1 MKKTTSEILSIDE
14 ILEKELV
21 IPDYQ
26 RAYKWTA
33 NNISD
38 LILDTKKSIEESRKY
53 ENFKYRV
60 GTIILY
66 KNENDQYEIV
76 DGQQRLL
83 SLLLLKLYLK
93 PTFTCF
99 LWDTKFTNKV
109 SQKNLHDNYVSI
121 SEWFSTVDESEK
133 KDYLNAL
140 KNILEVVVI
149 TVDKIN
155 EAFQLFDSQNTRG
168 KALYPHDLLKAYHLR
183 EIKDKYEMQNAVVK
197 WESKQPETIRELF
210 DRYLFPISNWSRNVK
225 SNDFT
230 ANDIDVYKG
239 IGEES
244 GYTYAKRAN
253 RGMPYFLLT
262 EPFISGSD
270 FFEMVD
276 HYNQMLFNIKEEIIT
291 NPAFVEIKS
300 ILLTGDKRVEDEDKV
315 NRVATV
321 DQFDN
326 DKGPEGLRYVRNL
339 FFCSLLC
346 YYDRFHNFDLMAIKK
361 LFVWSMMIRIDMERL
376 GPDTIN
382 LYAIGKG
389 DNSRY
394 SNMIPVFSNIAF
406 ARRHHD
412 ISTMKVNMRE
422 DNHAVTEKWE
432 TLYQVI
438 NKLNGFR

>member
-1 MKKTTSEILSIDE
+1 MRKTIPQILSIDK
-14 ILEKELV
+14 ILRMNLI

-26 RAYKWTA
+26 RAYRWTA

-38 LILDTKKSIEESRKY
+38 LILDTKKSIEERRKY
-53 ENFKYRV
+53 EDFKYRI

-66 KNENDQYEIV
+66 KNENDHYEIV

-83 SLLLLKLYLK
+83 SLLLLKLYLV

-99 LWDTKFTNKV
+99 LSVNNFTNKIT
-109 SQKNLHDNYVSI
+109 QKNLHDNYVTI
-121 SEWFSTVDESEK
+121 SEWFSSIDENEK

-149 TVDKIN
+149 IVDKIN

-197 WESKQPETIRELF
+197 WESKQPEIIRELF
-210 DRYLFPISNWSRNVK
+210 DCYLFPISNWSRNRK

-239 IGEES
+239 IDEES

-262 EPFISGSD
+262 EPFISGVD

-276 HYNQMLFNIKEEIIT
+276 HYNKMLSNIKEEIVS
-291 NPAFVEIKS
+291 NPAFHEIKS
-300 ILLTGDKRVEDEDKV
+300 ILLTGDNREEDAEKV
-315 NRVATV
+315 NRISTV
-321 DQFDN
+321 EEFDN
-326 DKGPEGLRYVRNL
+326 NKGPDGLRYVRNL
-339 FFCSLLC
+339 FLCAFLC

-361 LFVWSMMIRIDMERL
+361 LFIWSMMIRTDMDHL
-376 GPDTIN
+376 GADTIN
-382 LYAIGKG
+382 LYAIGESNTNK
-389 DNSRY
+389 Y
-394 SNMIPVFSNIAF
+394 SNMTPVFSKIAC

-412 ISTMKVNMRE
+412 ISTMKVNMRAN
-422 DNHAVTEKWE
+422 NHAAKEKWE
-432 TLYQVI
+432 ILYQVI